1 MLWIG
6 LTGGIASGK
15 STAREI
21 LEGLGFSVADAD
33 KIARETLAPE
43 GLARTPVIQLFGQ
56 EILNPQGQID
66 RAKMAK
72 IVFSDKSQ
80 LTKLEQLI
88 HPFVQE
94 EVRRLRQKWQQ
105 QGQSL
110 AFYDVPLLFEKNLQ
124 SQFDATLVIN
134 CSEKLQ
140 RERLKTRNK
149 MSDIEID
156 QRLLNQIPLSKKIH
170 LADYVIQNEGSLEDL
185 KLQLEKLI
193 KSLQKD

>member
-6 LTGGIASGK
+6 LSGGIASGK

-33 KIARETLAPE
+33 KIARKTLAPG
-43 GLARTPVIQLFGQ
+43 GLALAPAVQLFGQ
-56 EILNPQGQID
+56 EILNPQGEID

-88 HPFVQE
+88 HPIVQN
-94 EVRRLRQKWQQ
+94 EVQKLRQQWQQ
-105 QGQSL
+105 QGQSIS
-110 AFYDVPLLFEKNLQ
+110 FYDVPLLFEKNLQ
-124 SQFDATLVIN
+124 SQFDFTLVIH

-140 RERLKTRNK
+140 RARLKARDQMT
-149 MSDIEID
+149 DAEID
-156 QRLLNQIPLSKKIH
+156 LRIKNQLPLSQKAQ
-170 LADYVIQNEGSLEDL
+170 LADYVIENEGSLEDL
-185 KLQLEKLI
+185 KLQLEKFLE
-193 KSLQKD
+193 SLQTS